1 MSSSHPNNN
10 RPISVRPSDAAR
22 ASLSIGQQL
31 SDATARIQ
39 QSGSI
44 TSFFDPRELKR
55 LRQDANAMAAEQ
67 AAALVINRTGMARET
82 GLQAIDL
89 ARKQQLA
96 EVAHAQTATTAQ
108 LQRQAHS
115 AGARAMTRAVEQ
127 EQTLQNEIRA
137 SRCAPEDKALLAQ
150 FVKQLAIESIETIYG
165 EQQTPFGMGAAA
177 VPQYQAQHH
186 HAQQDDDPT
195 VDPDEHDADAV
206 QNDDL
211 MT

>member
-1 MSSSHPNNN
+1 
-10 RPISVRPSDAAR
+10 
-22 ASLSIGQQL
+22 
-31 SDATARIQ
+31 
-39 QSGSI
+39 
-44 TSFFDPRELKR
+44 
-55 LRQDANAMAAEQ
+55 MAAEQ
-67 AAALVINRTGMARET
+67 AAALVIHRTGMARET
-82 GLQAIDL
+82 GSQAIDL
-89 ARKQQLA
+89 AKKQQLA

-186 HAQQDDDPT
+186 HAQQADDETDDT
-195 VDPDEHDADAV
+195 DELDVDA
-206 QNDDL
+206 
-211 MT
+211 T